1 MIFQRFFKVII
12 YRKRKK
18 GSLYRLKLGDNILN
32 FGKFLLCNSK
42 ANYVSKLTQ
51 QFALQNSYPSF

>member
-1 MIFQRFFKVII
+1 MILQRFFRVII
-12 YRKRKK
+12 YKKK
-18 GSLYRLKLGDNILN
+18 GSVYRLKLGDNILN

-51 QFALQNSYPSF
+51 QFALQNRYPSF